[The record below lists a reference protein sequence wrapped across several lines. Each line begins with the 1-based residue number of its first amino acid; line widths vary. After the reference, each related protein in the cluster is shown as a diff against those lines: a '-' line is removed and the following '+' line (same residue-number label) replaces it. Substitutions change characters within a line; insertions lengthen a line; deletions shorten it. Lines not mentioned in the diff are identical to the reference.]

1 MNRIFGRGKPKSPTP
16 NLSDC
21 IGNVDARSE
30 SIEKKIGRLDVELV
44 KYKDQMKKM
53 RDGPS
58 KNMVKQKALR
68 VLKQKRMY
76 EGQREQL
83 AQQSFN
89 MEQTNY
95 TIQTL
100 KDTKTTVEAMKIGAK
115 EMKRAYK
122 DVKVDQIDDLQDQ
135 LEDMM
140 EDASEVQEALS
151 RSYGTPDIDE
161 DDLEAELD
169 ALGDELLLD
178 DDSSYLD
185 DASASPSIP
194 EGMPSDA
201 KTNKEVMDKARTAIT
216 QHRGD
221 PSNRRHLLGFFE
233 IQFGL
238 FREQTFRWVVENSL
252 GYAAYLVAAMKRD
265 PTGGCKDSKEHALN
279 KGCFKAYIELFP
291 FGRIAIAMKEEQ
303 YATKAP

>member
-1 MNRIFGRGKPKSPTP
+1 MNRIFGRNKSKGPPP

-21 IGNVDARSE
+21 IGNVDARGE
-30 SIEKKIGRLDVELV
+30 SMEKKIGRLEAELV
-44 KYKDQMKKM
+44 KYKEQMKKM

-58 KNMVKQKALR
+58 KNIVKQKAMR

-89 MEQTNY
+89 MEQANY
-95 TIQTL
+95 TLQTL
-100 KDTKTTVEAMKIGAK
+100 KDTKSTVDAMRMGAK

-122 DVKVDQIDDLQDQ
+122 DVKLDEIDDLQDQ

-140 EDASEVQEALS
+140 EDANEVQEALS

-178 DDSSYLD
+178 EDSSYLD
-185 DASASPSIP
+185 DASAAPSIP
-194 EGMPSDA
+194 EGMPGES
-201 KTNKEVMDKARTAIT
+201 KSNKEGVLVD
-216 QHRGD
+216 
-221 PSNRRHLLGFFE
+221 E
-233 IQFGL
+233 FGL
-238 FREQTFRWVVENSL
+238 PQI
-252 GYAAYLVAAMKRD
+252 
-265 PTGGCKDSKEHALN
+265 P
-279 KGCFKAYIELFP
+279 
-291 FGRIAIAMKEEQ
+291 
-303 YATKAP
+303 AT

>member
-1 MNRIFGRGKPKSPTP
+1 MNRIFGRGKPKAPPP

-30 SIEKKIGRLDVELV
+30 SIEKKISRLDAELM

-58 KNMVKQKALR
+58 KNFLNKLLFLHR
-68 VLKQKRMY
+68 Y

-89 MEQTNY
+89 MEQANY

-115 EMKRAYK
+115 EMKKAYK
-122 DVKVDQIDDLQDQ
+122 DVKLDQIDDLQDQ

-140 EDASEVQEALS
+140 EDANEVQEALS
-151 RSYGTPDIDE
+151 RSYGTPEIDE

-185 DASASPSIP
+185 EASAAPSIP
-194 EGMPSDA
+194 EGIPSDS
-201 KTNKEVMDKARTAIT
+201 KTNKDGVLVDE
-216 QHRGD
+216 
-221 PSNRRHLLGFFE
+221 
-233 IQFGL
+233 FGL
-238 FREQTFRWVVENSL
+238 PQI
-252 GYAAYLVAAMKRD
+252 
-265 PTGGCKDSKEHALN
+265 P
-279 KGCFKAYIELFP
+279 
-291 FGRIAIAMKEEQ
+291 
-303 YATKAP
+303 AT